1 MANILILYY
10 SKTGNT
16 KKMAEFIKEG
26 ACSIPENEIRLK
38 SLEEATSKDVLW
50 CHGIALGA
58 PTHIGTVPWKMV
70 KWWDENSSDFW
81 QKIDGKFGCV
91 FSSSGGWGGGNELT
105 CQGLLKILMNF
116 GIMVFGL
123 PDYTGPDMTLH
134 YGSVCAGEPKDE
146 AIIESCKR
154 LGRRLAEW
162 VSVYIDNKSNLS
174 PLINIYRK

>member
-1 MANILILYY
+1 LGNILILYY

-16 KKMAEFIKEG
+16 KKMAEFVKAGSELIHG
-26 ACSIPENEIRLK
+26 NEIRFK
-38 SLEEATSKDVLW
+38 SIDDATSEDVLW
-50 CHGIALGA
+50 CDGIALGA

-70 KWWDENSSDFW
+70 QWWDVHASDFW

-123 PDYTGPDMTLH
+123 PDYTGSDITLH
-134 YGSVCAGEPKDE
+134 YGSVCAGEPKEE

-154 LGRRLAEW
+154 MGKRLAEW
-162 VSVYIDNKSNLS
+162 VSVYIDQKEEVS
-174 PLINIYRK
+174 PLKNIYRK